1 MEDLNRRYQVTYNH
15 ADKYDNFYYRISA
28 EDYNEIETSC
38 DFEDYQYK
46 PLHKYVKPASK
57 FNKKETTVFYIKIKK
72 VSHPK
77 YLEQNK
83 EYTLNLLFKPWE
95 MNDKNGVTCYIK

>member
-1 MEDLNRRYQVTYNH
+1 MPYAKSIDPSEVEKFSQL
-15 ADKYDNFYYRISA
+15 ADQWWDEQGKF
-28 EDYNEIETSC
+28 
-38 DFEDYQYK
+38 K
-46 PLHKYVKPASK
+46 PLHKYIKPASK

-83 EYTLNLLFKPWE
+83 
-95 MNDKNGVTCYIK
+95 